1 MNGESK
7 QTDTTG
13 SDLRLVSALM
23 ATGTVREA
31 AEKAGVS
38 EATVYRR
45 LRQPVFRRRLR
56 EARLLAFA
64 QALGRL
70 QAATGDAVD
79 TLLNVM
85 ADRGAPP
92 ASRVRAARAVLDLA
106 SRGLGPEALQES
118 LDADA
123 RREAFARGDMGAY
136 LEAGGSGSDWR
147 LDRLIDG
154 LHELG
159 DGS

>member
-13 SDLRLVSALM
+13 SDLGLVSALM

-45 LRQPVFRRRLR
+45 LRQPAFRKRLR
-56 EARLLAFA
+56 EARSLAFA

-79 TLLNVM
+79 TLVDVM
-85 ADRGAPP
+85 ADKEAPA
-92 ASRVRAARAVLDLA
+92 ASRVRAARAVLELA
-106 SRGLGPEALQES
+106 SRGPGPEGVQGP

-123 RREAFARGDMGAY
+123 RRDALARGDMNAY

-154 LHELG
+154 LNDLG
-159 DGS
+159 EG